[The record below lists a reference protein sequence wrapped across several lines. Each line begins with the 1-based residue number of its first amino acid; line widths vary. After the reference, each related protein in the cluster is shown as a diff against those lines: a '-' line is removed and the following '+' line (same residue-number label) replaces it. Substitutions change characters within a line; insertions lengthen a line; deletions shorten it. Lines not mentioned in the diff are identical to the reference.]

1 MMMKGCVYISL
12 NLFVFLYSISS
23 LSNIAVSQ
31 DPRSSECF
39 SREDESHLSIV
50 DSHVHFKSF
59 GGDSL
64 PFSTVVKY
72 LESSNIKYANVF
84 GLGFSEN
91 RDPICIDY
99 IECAG
104 EHVLSSV
111 MVDLDHVKKALLHAN
126 PSLNLVVAISFP
138 DFSKPDNILEVMR
151 LYERDHPHVFRW
163 MGEIN
168 LVNKIYSD
176 VDYGDDYSLNFRE
189 VTPVMDMLRE
199 RNIPITIHS
208 DLGVDKHPF
217 KFKYIMD
224 SVLKRYPNNKIVWA
238 HMGVANFIADMNPFE
253 HVAILSQML
262 NEYPNL
268 MLDTSSEFLWR
279 NYILRPFY
287 QNLYIDFFNRY
298 STRILPGTDFVA
310 AEGYIA
316 SDYKEA
322 LQLASSLNP
331 YFDDDAFR
339 NIALG
344 ENYFRLLGLTESAPS
359 ICESERSKSLKRR
372 FFH

>member
-12 NLFVFLYSISS
+12 NLFVLLYSFAS
-23 LSNIAVSQ
+23 LANITVSQ
-31 DPRSSECF
+31 DQSSSECF
-39 SREDESHLSIV
+39 SREDESHLSII

-59 GGDSL
+59 GSKSL
-64 PFSTVVKY
+64 PFSAVVKY

-84 GLGFSEN
+84 GLGFSQS
-91 RDPICIDY
+91 RDPICIDH

-104 EHVLSSV
+104 ERVLSSV
-111 MVDLDHVKKALLHAN
+111 MVDLDHVKKALLHSN

-176 VDYGDDYSLNFRE
+176 VDYGDDYSLNFSE
-189 VTPVMDMLRE
+189 VTPVMDMLKE

-208 DLGVDKHPF
+208 DLGVDRQPF